1 MNLELEDKYI
11 NTSKSKLEQTLITS
25 KGSTLPE
32 GSLIFKFYLDK
43 IALAIK
49 ENLSTNMRGLKKDD
63 VLSRNWLMLFSNDKL
78 ATIVLTTILDE
89 LKDGLITTIML
100 CNRIRKNLVLEL
112 RASTVNTTYPSL
124 DRYLE
129 DIYGKRS
136 KLFRKKLKGQILRRK
151 YENEEELSEITL
163 KATSLLINIIKSNT
177 DLIILKNVRATTNK
191 TTSYVYYTEQVQALI
206 HQCRNSLFNMFKV
219 YPVNEE
225 HIAWND
231 FYGGFHSK
239 ELKVPIIRTYG
250 KPKKELMSMFAK
262 NENKLKQIATTLNY
276 LGETEWQF
284 NTKIVDVIKY
294 IIDKKIVD
302 YTKSLSFIGGLP
314 YMDMLCVN
322 DIIKKENYG
331 EIDENG
337 MFIDTKNF
345 VRYLKDYE
353 DKVNEIN
360 INVSNCISLNLILKE
375 YENYKH
381 LDKFHF
387 TYQYDFRGRIYP
399 AQNHINTQ
407 GNDLM
412 KAVLMFKE
420 GSPIEDKEDED
431 WFYIYGA
438 NQYGFDKDK
447 YEDRITKIKQI
458 DYRSYAEDPIVNKGW
473 TEADNPLQFLA
484 WCFEAKAYE
493 DNPTEF
499 LSYIPIGLD
508 ATCSGIQI
516 YSGLLKDREGAE
528 AVNVIGDTRQDI
540 YQRVA
545 DKVNE
550 YLEKGDYNKTIT
562 YITQKGEV
570 TEDVTHIGKNLK
582 VDRSLTKRN
591 TMTQPYSVTK
601 FGMYEQLKDE
611 IKSQERNGKVF
622 PDDGWKVSK
631 FLVELNDR
639 AIQEVVKGARVGQ
652 EFLKEVTKDI
662 IKGGEYIYY
671 NAPFTNFPVIQ
682 RIFTKK
688 RNRIYTQ
695 LGYLTLQTY
704 TNDIDNRKMVSGI
717 APNVIHSLDAVLLA
731 MVVKELREVYDV
743 KSFHFIHDQYGVPI
757 NKVKILS
764 KVTREKFYELFNSD
778 PLNYIVTQMYKGN
791 NPRNINDVLI
801 NTLDIKE
808 VLDSKYLFS

>member
-1 MNLELEDKYI
+1 MSNELEDKYI
-11 NTSKSKLEQTLITS
+11 NTSKSKLEQALITS

-49 ENLSTNMRGLKKDD
+49 ENLSTNIRGLKKDD
-63 VLSRNWLMLFSNDKL
+63 VLSRNWLMLFNNDKL

-100 CNRIRKNLVLEL
+100 CNRIRKNLILEL

-129 DIYGKRS
+129 DVYGKRS
-136 KLFRKKLKGQILRRK
+136 KIFRKKLKGQILRKK
-151 YENEEELSEITL
+151 YDNEDELSEITL

-177 DLIILKNVRATTNK
+177 DLIILKNVRTTTNK

-206 HQCRNSLFNMFKV
+206 HQCRNNLFNMFKV

-225 HIAWND
+225 YISWNS

-239 ELKVPIIRTYG
+239 ELKVPMIRTYG
-250 KPKKELMSMFAK
+250 KPKKELMSMFDK
-262 NENKLKQIATTLNY
+262 NENKLKQISTTLNY

-294 IIDKKIVD
+294 IIDKKIID

-314 YMDMLCVN
+314 YMDMICVD

-331 EIDENG
+331 EVDENG

-412 KAVLMFKE
+412 KAVMMFKE
-420 GSPIEDKEDED
+420 GSPIEDIEDEN
-431 WFYIYGA
+431 WFYILGA
-438 NQYGFDKDK
+438 NQYGFDKDE
-447 YEDRITKIKQI
+447 YEDRITKIKKV
-458 DYRSYAEDPIVNKGW
+458 DYRSFAEDPLVNKGW
-473 TEADNPLQFLA
+473 ADADNPLQFLA
-484 WCFEAKAYE
+484 WCYEAKAYE

-499 LSYIPIGLD
+499 LSYLPMGID
-508 ATCSGIQI
+508 ASCSGIQI

-528 AVNVIGDTRQDI
+528 AVNVVGDKRQDI

-550 YLEKGDYNKTIT
+550 YLVNGDYNKTIT

-652 EFLKEVTKDI
+652 EFLKDVTKDI

-671 NAPFTNFPVIQ
+671 NTPFTNFPVIQ

-764 KVTREKFYELFNSD
+764 KVTREKFYELFSSD

-791 NPRNINDVLI
+791 SPRNINDVLI

-808 VLDSKYLFS
+808 VLDSK

>member
-1 MNLELEDKYI
+1 MEKLEEKYI
-11 NTSKSKLEQTLITS
+11 NISKGKLEQTLINS
-25 KGSTLPE
+25 KGSSLPE
-32 GSLIFKFYLDK
+32 GTLIFKLYLDK
-43 IALAIK
+43 IASSIK
-49 ENLSTNMRGLKKDD
+49 ENLNKNIRGLNKED
-63 VLSRNWLMLFSNDKL
+63 VLSRNWLMLFNNEKL
-78 ATIVLTTILDE
+78 ATITLTTILDE
-89 LKDGLITTIML
+89 LKGGLITTIML
-100 CNRIRKNLVLEL
+100 CNKIRKNLILEL

-129 DIYGKRS
+129 EVYSKRS
-136 KLFRKKLKGQILRRK
+136 KVWRKKLKSQILRRK

-163 KATSLLINIIKSNT
+163 KATSLLIHIIQANT
-177 DLIILKNVRATTNK
+177 DLIILKNVRSNQSK
-191 TTSYVYYTEQVQALI
+191 TISYVYYTEQVQGLI
-206 HQCRNSLFNMFKV
+206 HQCRNSLFGMFKV
-219 YPVNEE
+219 YPVNEN
-225 HIAWND
+225 HIPWTS
-231 FYGGFHSK
+231 FYGGFNSK
-239 ELKVPIIRTYG
+239 ELKVPLIRTYG
-250 KPKKELMSMFAK
+250 KPKKELMTLLSK
-262 NENKLKQIATTLNY
+262 DENRFKKISTILNY

-284 NTKIVDVIKY
+284 NTKIIDVIKY
-294 IIDKKIVD
+294 IIDKKLVD
-302 YTKSLSFIGGLP
+302 YSKNLSFIGGLP
-314 YMDMLCVN
+314 YMDTVFID

-331 EIDENG
+331 AVDENG
-337 MFIDTKNF
+337 MFLDTKDF
-345 VRYLKDYE
+345 VRYTIDYE
-353 DKVNEIN
+353 DKLSEIN
-360 INVSNCISLNLILKE
+360 TNTSNCISLNLILKE
-375 YENYKH
+375 YENYKY

-407 GNDLM
+407 GNDIM

-438 NQYGFDKDK
+438 NQYGYDKEE
-447 YEDRITKIKQI
+447 YNERIAKIKQI
-458 DYRSYAEDPIVNKGW
+458 DYKSFARDPLVNKGW
-473 TEADNPLQFLA
+473 TDADNPFLFLA
-484 WCFEAKAYE
+484 WCFEALRYE
-493 DNPTEF
+493 ENPKDF
-499 LSYIPIGLD
+499 LSYIPIGID

-528 AVNVIGDTRQDI
+528 AVNVIGNTRQDI

-545 DKVNE
+545 DKVNS
-550 YLEKGDYNKTIT
+550 YIKNGDYNKKIVYT
-562 YITQKGEV
+562 TQKGEI
-570 TEDVTHIGKNLK
+570 TEDITHIAKGLK
-582 VDRSLTKRN
+582 VDRSLTKKN

-611 IKSQERNGKVF
+611 LKSQERAGKQL
-622 PDDGWKVSK
+622 PDAHWKVAK

-652 EFLKEVTKDI
+652 EFLKDVTKDI

-671 NAPFTNFPVIQ
+671 STPHTNFPVIQ

-688 RNRIYTQ
+688 KNRIYTQ

-717 APNVIHSLDAVLLA
+717 APNTIHSLDGTLLA
-731 MVVKELREVYDV
+731 MVVKTLREVYGV

-764 KVTREKFYELFNSD
+764 KVAREEYYNLFNSD
-778 PLNYIVTQMYKGN
+778 PLRYIVTQMYKGN
-791 NPRNINDVLI
+791 CPVDIDKVLL
-801 NTLDIKE
+801 NTLDLKE

>member
-1 MNLELEDKYI
+1 MNELEDKYI
-11 NTSKSKLEQTLITS
+11 NTSKSKLEQALIVS

-49 ENLSTNMRGLKKDD
+49 ENLSTNIRGLKKDD

-100 CNRIRKNLVLEL
+100 CNRIRKNLILEL

-129 DIYGKRS
+129 DVYGKRS
-136 KLFRKKLKGQILRRK
+136 KIFRKKLKSQILRKK
-151 YENEEELSEITL
+151 YDNEDELSEITL

-177 DLIILKNVRATTNK
+177 DLIILKNVRTTTNK
-191 TTSYVYYTEQVQALI
+191 TTSYIYYTEQVQALI

-225 HIAWND
+225 HINWNS

-250 KPKKELMSMFAK
+250 KPKKELMTMFDK

-302 YTKSLSFIGGLP
+302 YTRSLSFIGGLP
-314 YMDMLCVN
+314 YMDMLSVD

-331 EIDENG
+331 EVDENG

-360 INVSNCISLNLILKE
+360 INVSNCIGLNLILKE

-412 KAVLMFKE
+412 KAVMMFKE
-420 GSPIEDKEDED
+420 GSPIEDIEDEN
-431 WFYIYGA
+431 WFYILGA
-438 NQYGFDKDK
+438 NQYGFDKDE
-447 YEDRITKIKQI
+447 YEDRITKIKQV
-458 DYRSYAEDPIVNKGW
+458 DYRSYAEDPLVHKGW
-473 TEADNPLQFLA
+473 TQADNPLQFLA
-484 WCFEAKAYE
+484 WCYEAKAYE
-493 DNPTEF
+493 DNPSEF
-499 LSYIPIGLD
+499 LSYLPMGLD
-508 ATCSGIQI
+508 GTCSGIQI
-516 YSGLLKDREGAE
+516 YSGLLRDREGAM
-528 AVNVIGDTRQDI
+528 AVNVIGDKRQDI

-550 YLEKGDYNKTIT
+550 YLAKGDYNKTIT

-622 PDDGWKVSK
+622 PDDGWKIAK

-639 AIQEVVKGARVGQ
+639 AIQEIVKGARVGQ
-652 EFLKEVTKDI
+652 EFLKDVTKDI

-671 NAPFTNFPVIQ
+671 NTPFTNFPVIQ

-704 TNDIDNRKMVSGI
+704 TNDIDNRKMISGI

-731 MVVKELREVYDV
+731 MVVKELREVYDI

-764 KVTREKFYELFNSD
+764 KVTREKFYELFSSD

-791 NPRNINDVLI
+791 SPRNINDVLI

>member
-1 MNLELEDKYI
+1 MDNELEDKYI

-49 ENLSTNMRGLKKDD
+49 ENLSTNIRGLKKDD
-63 VLSRNWLMLFSNDKL
+63 VLSRNWLMLFNNDKL

-100 CNRIRKNLVLEL
+100 CNRIRKNLILEL

-129 DIYGKRS
+129 DVYGKRS
-136 KLFRKKLKGQILRRK
+136 KLFRKKLKGQILRKK
-151 YENEEELSEITL
+151 YDNEDELSEITL

-177 DLIILKNVRATTNK
+177 DLIILKNVRTTTNK

-206 HQCRNSLFNMFKV
+206 HQCRNNLFNMFKV

-225 HIAWND
+225 HITWNS

-239 ELKVPIIRTYG
+239 ELKVPMIRTYG
-250 KPKKELMSMFAK
+250 KPKKELMAMFDK

-284 NTKIVDVIKY
+284 NTKIVDIIKY
-294 IIDKKIVD
+294 IIDKKIID

-314 YMDMLCVN
+314 YMDMLCVD

-360 INVSNCISLNLILKE
+360 INVSNCIGLNLILKE

-412 KAVLMFKE
+412 KSVMMFKE
-420 GSPIEDKEDED
+420 GSPIEDIEDEK
-431 WFYIYGA
+431 WFYIFGA
-438 NQYGFDKDK
+438 NQYGFDKDE

-458 DYRSYAEDPIVNKGW
+458 DYRSYAEDPMINKGW

-484 WCFEAKAYE
+484 WCYEAKEYE

-528 AVNVIGDTRQDI
+528 AVNVVGGKRQDI

-545 DKVNE
+545 YKVNE
-550 YLEKGDYNKTIT
+550 YLINGDYNKTIT

-652 EFLKEVTKDI
+652 EFLKDVTKDI

-671 NAPFTNFPVIQ
+671 NTPFTNFPVIQ

-731 MVVKELREVYDV
+731 MVVKELREVYDI
-743 KSFHFIHDQYGVPI
+743 KSFHFIHDQYGVPL

-764 KVTREKFYELFNSD
+764 KVTREKFYELFSSD

-791 NPRNINDVLI
+791 SPRNINDVLI

>member
-1 MNLELEDKYI
+1 MNNLEQSYI
-11 NTSKSKLEQTLITS
+11 NISKSKLEQTLITS

-32 GSLIFKFYLDK
+32 GTLIFKFYLDK
-43 IALAIK
+43 ISLSIK
-49 ENLSTNMRGLKKDD
+49 ENLSKDIRGLKKDD
-63 VLSRNWLMLFSNDKL
+63 VLSRNWLMLFSHEKL

-89 LKDGLITTIML
+89 LKDDLITTIML

-112 RASTVNTTYPSL
+112 RASTVNTTYPCL

-129 DIYGKRS
+129 DVYGKRS
-136 KLFRKKLKGQILRRK
+136 KLFRKKLKSQILRRK
-151 YENEEELSEITL
+151 YDNEEELSEITL
-163 KATSLLINIIKSNT
+163 KATSLLINIIQANT
-177 DLIILKNVRATTNK
+177 DLIILKNVRSHLNK
-191 TTSYVYYTEQVQALI
+191 TISYVYYTEQVQGLI

-225 HIAWND
+225 HISWKS
-231 FYGGFHSK
+231 FYGGFNAK

-250 KPKKELMSMFAK
+250 KPKKELMALFDK
-262 NENKLKQIATTLNY
+262 NENRLKQIAKPLNY

-284 NTKIVDVIKY
+284 NTKIIDVIKY

-302 YTKSLSFIGGLP
+302 YTRSLSFIGGLP
-314 YMDMLCVN
+314 YMDMVSVD
-322 DIIKKENYG
+322 DIIKKEHYG
-331 EIDENG
+331 ETDENG
-337 MFIDTKNF
+337 MFKDTKNF
-345 VRYLKDYE
+345 VKYLKDYE

-360 INVSNCISLNLILKE
+360 INVSNCISLNLVLKE

-412 KAVLMFKE
+412 KSVMMFKE
-420 GSPIEDKEDED
+420 GSPIEDKEDEF
-431 WFYIYGA
+431 WFYVYGA
-438 NQYGFDKDK
+438 NQYGYDKDA
-447 YEDRITKIKQI
+447 YDTRISKIKEV
-458 DYRSYAEDPIVNKGW
+458 DYISYAKDPIVNKGW
-473 TEADNPLQFLA
+473 TKADNPLLFLA
-484 WCFEAKAYE
+484 WCFEALSYE
-493 DNPTEF
+493 ENPKDF
-499 LSYIPIGLD
+499 LSYLPIGLD
-508 ATCSGIQI
+508 ASCSGIQI

-528 AVNVIGDTRQDI
+528 AVNVVGTERQDI

-545 DKVNE
+545 DRVNE
-550 YLEKGDYNKTIT
+550 YLAKGDYNKTIT
-562 YITQKGEV
+562 YVTQKGEV

-622 PDDGWKVSK
+622 PDDGWKVAK

-639 AIQEVVKGARVGQ
+639 AIQEIVKGARVGQ
-652 EFLKEVTKDI
+652 EFLKDVTKDI

-671 NAPFTNFPVIQ
+671 NTPFTNFPVIQ

-731 MVVKELREVYDV
+731 MVVIELREVYDV

-757 NKVKILS
+757 NKVKILT
-764 KVTREKFYELFNSD
+764 KVAREKFYELFSND
-778 PLNYIVTQMYKGN
+778 PLQYIVTQMYKGN
-791 NPRNINDVLI
+791 SPRNISDVLL
-801 NTLDIKE
+801 NTLDIKD

>member
-1 MNLELEDKYI
+1 MNELEDKYI

-49 ENLSTNMRGLKKDD
+49 ENLSTNIRGLKKDD

-129 DIYGKRS
+129 DVYGKRS
-136 KLFRKKLKGQILRRK
+136 KLFRKKLKSQILRKK
-151 YENEEELSEITL
+151 YDNEDELSEITL

-177 DLIILKNVRATTNK
+177 DLIILKNVRTTTNK

-206 HQCRNSLFNMFKV
+206 HQCRNNLFNMFKV

-225 HIAWND
+225 HITWNS

-239 ELKVPIIRTYG
+239 ELKVPMIRTYG
-250 KPKKELMSMFAK
+250 KPKKELMAMFDK

-284 NTKIVDVIKY
+284 NTKIIDVIKY

-302 YTKSLSFIGGLP
+302 YTRSLSFIGGLP
-314 YMDMLCVN
+314 YMDMLCVD

-331 EIDENG
+331 EVDENG

-360 INVSNCISLNLILKE
+360 INVSNCISLNLVLKE

-381 LDKFHF
+381 LPKFHF
-387 TYQYDFRGRIYP
+387 VHQYDFRSRIYP

-412 KAVLMFKE
+412 KSVLMFKE
-420 GSPIEDKEDED
+420 GSPIEDSEDEF
-431 WFYIYGA
+431 WFYVYGA
-438 NQYGFDKDK
+438 NQYGYDKDD
-447 YEDRITKIKQI
+447 YDTRISKIKKV
-458 DYRSYAEDPIVNKGW
+458 DYINYAKDPMVNKGW
-473 TEADNPLQFLA
+473 TEADNPLLFLA
-484 WCFEAKAYE
+484 WCFEALRYE
-493 DNPTEF
+493 ENPKDF

-508 ATCSGIQI
+508 ASCSGIQI

-528 AVNVIGDTRQDI
+528 AVNVVGQTRQDI
-540 YQRVA
+540 YQQVA

-550 YLEKGDYNKTIT
+550 YLVKGDYNKAIT
-562 YITQKGEV
+562 YVTQKGEV

-622 PDDGWKVSK
+622 PDDGWKVAK

-639 AIQEVVKGARVGQ
+639 AIQETVKGARVGQ
-652 EFLKEVTKDI
+652 EFLKDVTKDI

-671 NAPFTNFPVIQ
+671 NTPFTNFPVIQ

-764 KVTREKFYELFNSD
+764 KVTREKFYELFSSD

-791 NPRNINDVLI
+791 SPRNINDVLI